1 MGSDPKKP
9 FIEEGEDEGSTAMF
23 SREAHGW
30 FSSMADARESDAE
43 SVADLARNA
52 VTETSPLSR
61 TGGVPV
67 AGMKTGANP
76 VANLAR
82 TGAQPVSRTPTPV
95 PPPVAVLPNPHRS
108 IPSPPLSTG
117 APSTRPDSGAALA
130 NLSGRQVV
138 LAAFVGGALLAAIL
152 GAAAFFLLTP
162 R

>member
-9 FIEEGEDEGSTAMF
+9 ILQEEEDEGSTAMF

-52 VTETSPLSR
+52 VTESSPLSR
-61 TGGVPV
+61 TGGLPAVG
-67 AGMKTGANP
+67 AKTGANP
-76 VANLAR
+76 VVNLGR
-82 TGAQPVSRTPTPV
+82 TGAQPASTRNPTPL
-95 PPPVAVLPNPHRS
+95 PPAASQSPASRS
-108 IPSPPLSTG
+108 IPS
-117 APSTRPDSGAALA
+117 APRAHAADVRAALA

-138 LAAFVGGALLAAIL
+138 LAAFLGGALLAAVI
-152 GAAAFFLLTP
+152 GGAAFFLLTP